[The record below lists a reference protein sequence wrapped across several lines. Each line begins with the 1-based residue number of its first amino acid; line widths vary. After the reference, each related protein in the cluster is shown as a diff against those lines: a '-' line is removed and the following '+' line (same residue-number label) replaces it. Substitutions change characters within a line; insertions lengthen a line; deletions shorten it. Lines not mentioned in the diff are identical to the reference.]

1 MITIVKKLLIVKKI
15 SLLAPKEMYKE
26 QYGEYTCWYQD
37 VKG

>member
-1 MITIVKKLLIVKKI
+1 MITKQRRLSKKI

-26 QYGEYTCWYQD
+26 QYGEYTYWYQD